1 MRKITSLLLCFLLLS
16 LCSVT
21 AFAADSVNEAE
32 PSKDVVISVTVPN
45 DQSIIVISDGA
56 AVSLDGVTG
65 DKFTVDRQ
73 ATPKLLIKAD
83 TGRVIKSVLLDG
95 VDVTDKL
102 QDGYLQLDPVYKDVT
117 VTVTTEAA
125 PIVPGTDSPQTG
137 DTSNLW
143 LWWLL
148 LIASATALT
157 VLFADRRR
165 RQNKPM

>member
-1 MRKITSLLLCFLLLS
+1 MRKIASLLLCFLLLS

-21 AFAADSVNEAE
+21 AFAATVNEAE
-32 PSKDVVISVTVPN
+32 PNKDVVISVTVPN
-45 DQSIIVISDGA
+45 DQSIIVVSDGA
-56 AVSLDGVTG
+56 AVSLEGVTG

-95 VDVTDKL
+95 EDVTDKL
-102 QDGYLQLDPVYKDVT
+102 QDGYLQFDPVYKDVT

-125 PIVPGTDSPQTG
+125 PNVPGTDSPQTG

-157 VLFADRRR
+157 VLLADRRR

>member
-1 MRKITSLLLCFLLLS
+1 MRKIASLLLCFLLLS

-21 AFAADSVNEAE
+21 AFAATVNEAE

-45 DQSIIVISDGA
+45 DQSIIVIADGA
-56 AVSLDGVTG
+56 AVSLEGVTG

-157 VLFADRRR
+157 VLLADRRR
-165 RQNKPM
+165 RQNKAL